1 MWDWLVENSTPI
13 LVGIIGSVIAGV
25 IMYCLTNSDF
35 KKCFFL
41 YFKKIGEKIR
51 GIKSSISDWIREKKD
66 DKEKIK
72 LLKELNKEDIE
83 LLKNLKPL
91 KNGSKAIDFLKKLNE
106 PTEECDGYKEY
117 RAYDSLMAFI
127 SQYSR
132 LLLKDYEKIKKAYE
146 NDNKDKKEFE
156 ITDTFEEYTFKT
168 LIKKYSENNNDKGE
182 NELTKEEKEV
192 IKKDIEK
199 ILKTITSK

>member
-1 MWDWLVENSTPI
+1 MWDWLVENSTDI
-13 LVGIIGSVIAGV
+13 LVCIIGGVIVSVIT
-25 IMYCLTNSDF
+25 YCLTKLDF
-35 KKCFFL
+35 KKYFFL

-51 GIKSSISDWIREKKD
+51 GIKSSISDWIRKKKD

-91 KNGSKAIDFLKKLNE
+91 KNGSKAIDFLKVLNE
-106 PTEECDGYKEY
+106 PAEECDGYKEY

-132 LLLKDYEKIKKAYE
+132 MLLKDYEKIRKAYE
-146 NDNKDKKEFE
+146 NDNKDKKEYE

-182 NELTKEEKEV
+182 EEKEV

-199 ILKTITSK
+199 IIKTITSK